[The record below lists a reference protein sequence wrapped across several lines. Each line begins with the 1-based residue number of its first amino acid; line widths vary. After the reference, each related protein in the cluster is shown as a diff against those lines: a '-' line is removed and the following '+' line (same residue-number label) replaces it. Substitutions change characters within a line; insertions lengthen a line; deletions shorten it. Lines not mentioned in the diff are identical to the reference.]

1 MEADLVAKIVSMC
14 ILGGV
19 SLILGLLPMKLV
31 EKYNLKEDKK
41 SNSAAATAD
50 KSNSKVATFKQL
62 VLTALNCF
70 GAGVILTTCFAH
82 MLPEANDSLK
92 RSNIKTKGLALGN
105 VFMICGFLM
114 IYIVEELADVIVQ
127 KLKDDDQTK
136 TKPKPKCGLTKN
148 VANVDEDLYDQEDPL
163 KISYEPEKKT
173 KANSSEI
180 SSDEDDC
187 ANCDKARIPNSKL
200 RSLIPDDFQAIF
212 RGFMVVLAISLHAIF
227 EGIAMGTLGK
237 ASVIWYLC
245 FAISAHKFII
255 AFCVGMQLA
264 SSGMKNFLIV
274 IYISTFSLITPIGIG
289 IGIAVTE
296 SSNLEGSSSVAI
308 LQALAAGTLVYVVYF
323 EVLEKE
329 REKKRDLDSN
339 TQSWRQLY
347 GVIQVSF
354 IVLGFIVMILVQLLE
369 GDHHH
374 HHMGKMKQV
383 SVCEINPTEVFLNIS
398 TVTANV
404 TCQNEKFE
412 IL

>member
-1 MEADLVAKIVSMC
+1 
-14 ILGGV
+14 
-19 SLILGLLPMKLV
+19 
-31 EKYNLKEDKK
+31 
-41 SNSAAATAD
+41 
-50 KSNSKVATFKQL
+50 
-62 VLTALNCF
+62 
-70 GAGVILTTCFAH
+70 
-82 MLPEANDSLK
+82 
-92 RSNIKTKGLALGN
+92 
-105 VFMICGFLM
+105 
-114 IYIVEELADVIVQ
+114 
-127 KLKDDDQTK
+127 
-136 TKPKPKCGLTKN
+136 
-148 VANVDEDLYDQEDPL
+148 
-163 KISYEPEKKT
+163 
-173 KANSSEI
+173 
-180 SSDEDDC
+180 
-187 ANCDKARIPNSKL
+187 
-200 RSLIPDDFQAIF
+200 
-212 RGFMVVLAISLHAIF
+212 
-227 EGIAMGTLGK
+227 
-237 ASVIWYLC
+237 
-245 FAISAHKFII
+245 
-255 AFCVGMQLA
+255 
-264 SSGMKNFLIV
+264 MKNFLIV